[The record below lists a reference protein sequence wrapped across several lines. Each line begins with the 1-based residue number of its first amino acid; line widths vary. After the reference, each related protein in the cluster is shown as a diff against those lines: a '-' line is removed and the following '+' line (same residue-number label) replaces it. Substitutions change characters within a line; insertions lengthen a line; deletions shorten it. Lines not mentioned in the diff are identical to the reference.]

1 MEKYIFCNGKDELVD
16 FLVDRVIEVGNNGNP
31 STFGTVNFKVED
43 LPTTTEAKDM
53 SQDEL
58 KNSYDASAGT
68 YGITTAS
75 FFDQEGIQLVF
86 GYYGGTEGIQ
96 AVYFDDNYEIEKD
109 DAFDKIKNAI
119 ILLLSFEIPN
129 LCNNFLLQII
139 N

>member
-1 MEKYIFCNGKDELVD
+1 MEKYIFCNGKDELVE
-16 FLVDRVIEVGNNGNP
+16 FLVDRVIEVGNIGYP

-43 LPTTTEAKDM
+43 LPTPNEAKVM

-58 KNSYDASAGT
+58 KNRYDTSAGT

-96 AVYFDDNYEIEKD
+96 AVYFDDNYEIEKE

-129 LCNNFLLQII
+129 LCNNFLLQIFD
-139 N
+139 

>member
-1 MEKYIFCNGKDELVD
+1 MEKYIFCNGKDELVS

-31 STFGTVNFKVED
+31 STFGTVNFKVEG

-58 KNSYDASAGT
+58 KKCYDNSAGA

-96 AVYFDDNYEIEKD
+96 AVYFDDNYEIERE

-139 N
+139 D

>member
-1 MEKYIFCNGKDELVD
+1 MEKYIFCNGKDELVS

-31 STFGTVNFKVED
+31 STFGTVNFKVEG

-58 KNSYDASAGT
+58 KNCYDNSAGA

-96 AVYFDDNYEIEKD
+96 AVYFDDNYEIERK

-139 N
+139 D